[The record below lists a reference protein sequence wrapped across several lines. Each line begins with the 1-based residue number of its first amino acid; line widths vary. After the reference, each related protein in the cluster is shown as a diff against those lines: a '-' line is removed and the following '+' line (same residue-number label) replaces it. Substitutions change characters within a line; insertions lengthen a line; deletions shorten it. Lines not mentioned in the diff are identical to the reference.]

1 MGSQNNQNFGSM
13 PTGLL
18 KQMIIYKASD
28 AGIKTIMQEESYTSQ
43 ADITTMDYIPVYGV
57 DAENTDG
64 LHCFA
69 IPAILEQRKRN
80 KMAYHTILLRKFFFV
95 YSVFM
100 IIKKEPFRIL
110 LHVLIKHVPSK
121 LHIQNRNHADTC
133 RSTDSSASGQALD
146 RLVAVSSIHCC
157 TSTSALSTSSSSR
170 GLTSHEWDISS

>member
-1 MGSQNNQNFGSM
+1 MALM
-13 PTGLL
+13 P
-18 KQMIIYKASD
+18 K
-28 AGIKTIMQEESYTSQ
+28 
-43 ADITTMDYIPVYGV
+43 
-57 DAENTDG
+57 NTDG

-95 YSVFM
+95 CSVFM

-133 RSTDSSASGQALD
+133 RSADFSASGQALD
-146 RLVAVSSIHCC
+146 RLVAVSSKMCIRDSTQPAHCNINHRRKPFWTGNPAC
-157 TSTSALSTSSSSR
+157 LHNRSNYCY
-170 GLTSHEWDISS
+170 